1 MRGYKLVDKGI
12 VNQYKTQYKLNHEY
26 VLNGK
31 LKYSKNGFHF
41 SIYPEETLRFA
52 DRDDDNFATN
62 YMIVEIEADGE
73 IECGDD
79 YLENIQADTIG
90 VYASTRMT
98 ILRVLQRKEVFN
110 MILNS
115 NNPQRVKKYIMY
127 VKLTDEEIDLIKEK
141 YDNYYIGAYIDYYQ
155 YKNKLAF
162 KRTLK

>member
-1 MRGYKLVDKGI
+1 
-12 VNQYKTQYKLNHEY
+12 
-26 VLNGK
+26 
-31 LKYSKNGFHF
+31 
-41 SIYPEETLRFA
+41 
-52 DRDDDNFATN
+52 
-62 YMIVEIEADGE
+62 
-73 IECGDD
+73 
-79 YLENIQADTIG
+79 
-90 VYASTRMT
+90 
-98 ILRVLQRKEVFN
+98 